1 MFGMMSWV
9 FSKIV
14 TAESSPTQGGLG
26 MPWTVLPLDL
36 PMATAARATRRRAKH
51 EAAVDG
57 MVLNDRERNG
67 AKRKE
72 YAGVKLHDR
81 QSSRL

>member
-1 MFGMMSWV
+1 
-9 FSKIV
+9 
-14 TAESSPTQGGLG
+14 
-26 MPWTVLPLDL
+26 LPLDL

-57 MVLNDRERNG
+57 MVLNERERNG
-67 AKRKE
+67 TKRKE